1 MERKLNKKFED
12 YITSF
17 KNEIRDIINSLKFE
31 EKEKINTLMGF
42 IYDYERLVFK
52 KDDISK
58 RKRVKNTIPI
68 LNRCNAKRANNEQ
81 CTRRKKEGCEYCGT
95 HVKGTPH
102 GLVSDNTIVSEV
114 THNMDLIA
122 QEIGG
127 IVYYIDNH
135 NNVYN
140 TEDVMNGVYNPTVI
154 AKYTNHNGTFSIPEL
169 GL

>member
-1 MERKLNKKFED
+1 MEKRLNKKFEE

-17 KNEIRDIINSLKFE
+17 KNSIRDKINSLEFS
-31 EKEKINTLMGF
+31 EKEKINDLMGYV
-42 IYDYERLVFK
+42 YDYERLVFY

-58 RKRVKNTIPI
+58 RKRVKNTNPKT
-68 LNRCNAKRANNEQ
+68 NRCNAKRASGEQ

-102 GLVSDNTIVSEV
+102 GLINDVIDQTEMKHKI
-114 THNMDLIA
+114 DIIA

-127 IVYYIDNH
+127 IVYYIDSFK
-135 NNVYN
+135 NVYN
-140 TEDVMNGVYNPTVI
+140 TEDVMNGKENPEII
-154 AKYTNHNGTFSIPEL
+154 ASYVMNNGIYSIPSL